1 MKKAAALTLSAVLM
15 SGLTF
20 GTAFAFTDV
29 EDGQLEA
36 VSALQA
42 RGVVSGI
49 DQDHF
54 APNEKISFAESVQ
67 MMVKALDLNLDLIKF
82 KSQPKASGIY
92 THIADDAWYADAFV
106 IAYYNGVEIPKDVNP
121 GATITREQFA
131 NLLVSALEKKGN
143 FPMIKLISD
152 VKDEDQITPEY
163 QGRVLRPLHYKI
175 AQKDSSGAF
184 NPKSV
189 LTRGE
194 AATWVYNAANV
205 LVAHSQKPPVAN
217 DEMTFA
223 VEKVNDEV
231 NKVTLSRSEKS
242 SAGYGIEIN
251 SIQFRDGQALISY
264 SVSDPRPDQM
274 NAAVITVPKAVTY
287 ISSKYTPVIEPAVA
301 N

>member
-1 MKKAAALTLSAVLM
+1 M
-15 SGLTF
+15 
-20 GTAFAFTDV
+20 
-29 EDGQLEA
+29 
-36 VSALQA
+36 
-42 RGVVSGI
+42 
-49 DQDHF
+49 
-54 APNEKISFAESVQ
+54 
-67 MMVKALDLNLDLIKF
+67 
-82 KSQPKASGIY
+82 
-92 THIADDAWYADAFV
+92 
-106 IAYYNGVEIPKDVNP
+106 
-121 GATITREQFA
+121 
-131 NLLVSALEKKGN
+131 
-143 FPMIKLISD
+143 
-152 VKDEDQITPEY
+152 
-163 QGRVLRPLHYKI
+163 
-175 AQKDSSGAF
+175 
-184 NPKSV
+184 

-205 LVAHSQKPPVAN
+205 LVAPSQKPPVAN